1 MTVCARG
8 RGSPGSSQRRPQVG
22 TRRSVYKGV
31 DGTLLERY
39 TEDRTT
45 NSSGQGR
52 IIPHYRGRTASI
64 QIVIERLFFGASP
77 QLIARPAFK
86 LAHALPR

>member
-1 MTVCARG
+1 L
-8 RGSPGSSQRRPQVG
+8 RRIPRVG
-22 TRRSVYKGV
+22 TRRSVCKGV
-31 DGTLLERY
+31 EGTLLERY

-45 NSSGQGR
+45 NSPGQGR

-64 QIVIERLFFGASP
+64 QIVIKRLFFGASP

-86 LAHALPR
+86 LAHALP